1 MAGVPA
7 FVPALQLDAEFYAEV
22 VAPLLTG
29 LPHAAARLGDGSEIL
44 GFDTERSTD
53 HGWGPALQL
62 FTDRIDEVRAR
73 IDDAL
78 PETFRGWPVQ
88 YGWDDVTQ
96 GAHLEVTSLEQWLTG
111 RLGVDPRQSPTP
123 VDWLLMSQQQ
133 LLGLTRGRV
142 YADPDG
148 ELAAARSAAGYFP
161 DQVWLWLLASQW
173 RRIAQVEAFVGRTA
187 EVGDELGSRV
197 LAGYLVRDLM
207 RLAFLQERT
216 YWPYQKWF
224 GSSFARLG
232 LACDLGPMLD
242 AVLDAR
248 DYPDRERALVA
259 GYQLL
264 GAAHNRLAVTAP
276 VDATA
281 RPYHGRPYQVIGGD
295 RFAEACRTAI
305 TDSRLRSL
313 PLVGSVDQFADS
325 TDIRSDTDR
334 TLRLRSIYA
343 S

>member
-1 MAGVPA
+1 MPA
-7 FVPALQLDAEFYAEV
+7 FVPALQLDAEFYSEV

-62 FTDRIDEVRAR
+62 FTDRADEVRSR
-73 IDDAL
+73 IEDAL
-78 PETFRGWPVQ
+78 PETFHGWPVQ
-88 YGWDDVTQ
+88 YGWDDVAQ
-96 GAHLEVTSLEQWLTG
+96 GAHLEATTLTAWLIG
-111 RLGVDPRQSPTP
+111 RLGVDPRESPTP
-123 VDWLLMSQQQ
+123 IDWLLMPQQQ

-148 ELAAARSAAGYFP
+148 AVAAARSAAHYYP
-161 DQVWLWLLASQW
+161 EQVWLWMMSCQW

-207 RLAFLQERT
+207 RLAFLQERS

-224 GSSFARLG
+224 GSAFAQ
-232 LACDLGPMLD
+232 LALAADLGPILD
-242 AVLDAR
+242 DVLDAR
-248 DYPDRERALVA
+248 DHPARERALVT
-259 GYQLL
+259 GYELL
-264 GAAHNRLAVTAP
+264 AATHNRLGVTAP
-276 VDATA
+276 VEATA
-281 RPYHGRPYQVIGGD
+281 RLYHGRPYRVIGGD
-295 RFAEACRTAI
+295 RFADVLRAAV
-305 TDSRLRSL
+305 TDQELRPL
-313 PLVGSVDQFADS
+313 PPVGSVDQFADS
-325 TDIRSDTDR
+325 TDIRANTDR
-334 TLRLRSIYA
+334 TLRLRLIYT